1 MMLTTNEMTGTA
13 EAHETVLVVDDD
25 ACCRGSL
32 VEALARQ
39 GYRVVGAGGGVE
51 AVAAAERDR
60 PAATLLDL
68 GARSHE
74 GIETLRA
81 LRRTGRGGVIIV
93 LTDNGTLRTAREAM
107 VLGAHDYV
115 TKPFEPEFLRYL
127 LREGLEEQA
136 RERGTGVCAP

>member
-1 MMLTTNEMTGTA
+1 MMTTSETTGTVQI
-13 EAHETVLVVDDD
+13 HETVLVVDDD
-25 ACCRGSL
+25 LRCRGTL

-39 GYRVVGAGGGVE
+39 GYHVVGAGGGVE

-68 GARSHE
+68 GARCDE

-81 LRRTGRGGVIIV
+81 LRQTGRGGVIIV
-93 LTDNGTLRTAREAM
+93 LTANGTLRTAREAM

-115 TKPFEPEFLRYL
+115 TKPFEPEFLRFL

-136 RERGTGVCAP
+136 RERGAGVCAA

>member
-1 MMLTTNEMTGTA
+1 MMMTTSETTGAA
-13 EAHETVLVVDDD
+13 ETHETVLVVDDD
-25 ACCRGSL
+25 ARCRGSL

-39 GYRVVGAGGGVE
+39 GYRVVGAGGGAE
-51 AVAAAERDR
+51 AVAAAERAL

-93 LTDNGTLRTAREAM
+93 LTANGTLRSAREAM
-107 VLGAHDYV
+107 VLGAHDYL
-115 TKPFEPEFLRYL
+115 TKPFEPELLRFL

-136 RERGTGVCAP
+136 RERGT